1 MRVLVATLI
10 RRDGDKVYQY
20 PDATQSIL
28 DLKWRGQLD
37 HFMPSGA
44 DKQPNSIARKY
55 EWARTMALEGGY
67 DALLTAE
74 SDMLLPPDALERLMT
89 AGADVAYG
97 LYCFRQSPY
106 HWNACSELTR
116 FEARLWTE
124 NPESAVQ
131 RWGAIAAVKGLGLG
145 CTLIRREVL
154 ETVTFRYHPTAQ
166 ADHYFALDTALC
178 GFNQVVDTTV
188 ICGHI
193 VGENAVFPTNEGC
206 LWRMQAR
213 TI

>member
-10 RRDGDKVYQY
+10 RRDGNMVYHY
-20 PDATQSIL
+20 PDAAQSIVK
-28 DLKWRGQLD
+28 LKWRGQLD

-44 DKQPNSIARKY
+44 DEQPNSIARKY
-55 EWARTMALEGGY
+55 ECARTMAIEGGY

-74 SDMLLPPDALERLMT
+74 SDMLLPPDALERLIM
-89 AGADVAYG
+89 AQADVVYG
-97 LYCFRQSPY
+97 LYSFRQAPH

-116 FEARLWTE
+116 FEARFWTE
-124 NPESAVQ
+124 DRDAAAA
-131 RWGAIAAVKGLGLG
+131 RWGTCAAVRGLGLG

-154 ETVTFRYHPTAQ
+154 ETVTFRYHTSAQ
-166 ADHYFALDTALC
+166 VDHYFALDAALY
-178 GFNQVVDTTV
+178 GFNQVVDTSV

-193 VGENAVFPTNEGC
+193 VGEKAVFPTNEGC